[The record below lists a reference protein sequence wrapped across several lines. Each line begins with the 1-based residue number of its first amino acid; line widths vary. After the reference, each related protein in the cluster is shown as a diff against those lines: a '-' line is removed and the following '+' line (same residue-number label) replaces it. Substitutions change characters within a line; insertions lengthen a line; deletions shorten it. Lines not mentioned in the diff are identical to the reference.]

1 MIVRLLFAVAAL
13 ATFADAQPAF
23 EVASIKQNTSGDRWE
38 SVSKP
43 AGGRF
48 TVKNATVAWLVRT
61 AYRVE
66 PFQVTGLPP
75 WASSERYDVVAKAA
89 DPDATLDQMRQM
101 LQTLLAARFQMSS
114 HREMKPQPVFALVVA
129 KNGPKLARAKTDTCT
144 DSTMARPCGGFRI
157 ANRSSMWGDTVTV
170 KQLAGELTYMMQRMV
185 LDKTGIQGLYDIKI
199 TWTPEHFGP
208 EPGAEVKPDEANA
221 TLFTSIQEQLGLKL
235 QSEKAPVET
244 IVVYRVSRPVEN

>member
-1 MIVRLLFAVAAL
+1 MIARLIFAATAL
-13 ATFADAQPAF
+13 TTLGNAQAAF
-23 EVASIKQNTSGDRWE
+23 EVASIKQNTSGERWE
-38 SVSKP
+38 SVPKP

-48 TVKNATVAWLVRT
+48 TVKHATIAWLVRT
-61 AYRVE
+61 AYHVE

-75 WASSERYDVVAKAA
+75 WANSERYDVAAKAA
-89 DPDATLDQMRQM
+89 DPNATLDQMRQM
-101 LQTLLAARFQMSS
+101 LQTLLTERFRMSS
-114 HREMKPQPVFALVVA
+114 HRELKPQPIFALVVA
-129 KNGPKLARAKTDTCT
+129 KNGPRLAKAKTDTCT

-170 KQLAGELTYMMQRMV
+170 KQLAEELTYMMQRKV
-185 LDKTGIQGLYDIKI
+185 LDKTGIQGLYDIKVD
-199 TWTPEHFGP
+199 WTPEHFGP

-244 IVVYRVSRPVEN
+244 IVVERVSRPVEN